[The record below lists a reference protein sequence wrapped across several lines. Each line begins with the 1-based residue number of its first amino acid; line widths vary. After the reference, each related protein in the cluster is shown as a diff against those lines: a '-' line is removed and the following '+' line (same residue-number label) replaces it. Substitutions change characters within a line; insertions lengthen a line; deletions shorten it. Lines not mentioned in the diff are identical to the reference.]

1 VDLPP
6 PNPPDLGLP
15 YEVQHYI
22 LVTIQ
27 RVLEEGCFVLAA
39 RWIPDV
45 LHRNN
50 WTCAEAVE
58 LSTWKQ
64 ILPTAVP
71 ENAIKPVPKLT
82 LEDALGRAVR
92 IRNSAVHRH
101 LCDNSEIRRMALQ
114 AQDLMLMFADSS
126 RVTKFQLLQEALYEW
141 DNTHRHDPDKSRA
154 DLEQALREITE
165 RPLDN
170 MDWTPNAI
178 SLQDVTSRTAL
189 DGLYLDTQEHL
200 DEMDID

>member
-1 VDLPP
+1 
-6 PNPPDLGLP
+6 
-15 YEVQHYI
+15 
-22 LVTIQ
+22 
-27 RVLEEGCFVLAA
+27 
-39 RWIPDV
+39 
-45 LHRNN
+45 
-50 WTCAEAVE
+50 
-58 LSTWKQ
+58 
-64 ILPTAVP
+64 
-71 ENAIKPVPKLT
+71 